1 MNYSERTVV
10 LRSAPSFH
18 FAPAMSCRAG
28 PVPPSGPDGGQDDE
42 MDSHDGQRDPDSALI
57 LEGIRALYIRMDE
70 LEGRI
75 MSVGPAYPADPA
87 DTADPASHTDPTSH
101 PDPAAPPGPAAT
113 AGIASRPDPAGHSGP
128 AGPAGFAGPA
138 RGGRFGGGGRFGLG
152 FVPAW
157 RRPTEGEARW
167 QVSVAVAVAVALQF
181 PLPGRLVLL
190 HPDWLLPALEGLL
203 LLALVM
209 ANPRR
214 INRESRAL
222 RLLGLTFAA
231 LLSLANAFSV
241 VQLVIGLVNGTEGN
255 TAGPL
260 LVTGGAIWLTNV
272 IVWGLWYW
280 EFDRGGP
287 VARANADRMYPDF
300 QFAQMATPQ
309 LAPPDWEPAFAD
321 YLYLSFTNAAAFSPT
336 DVLPLSR
343 WSKMAM
349 TAQATVSILTIA
361 LVVARAVN
369 ILR

>member
-1 MNYSERTVV
+1 MNYPERTVV
-10 LRSAPSFH
+10 LRSAPWFH
-18 FAPAMSCRAG
+18 PAPAMSCRAG
-28 PVPPSGPDGGQDDE
+28 PVPPSGPDEGQDDQ
-42 MDSHDGQRDPDSALI
+42 MDSNDGQRDPDSALI

-87 DTADPASHTDPTSH
+87 DTA
-101 PDPAAPPGPAAT
+101 GP
-113 AGIASRPDPAGHSGP
+113 ASRPDPAGHSGP

-167 QVSVAVAVAVALQF
+167 QVSVAVAAAVALQF

-203 LLALVM
+203 LLALVT

-241 VQLVIGLVNGTEGN
+241 VQLIIGLVNGTMGN

-260 LVTGGAIWLTNV
+260 LVTGGSIWLTNV

-349 TAQATVSILTIA
+349 TAQATVSILTVA

>member
-1 MNYSERTVV
+1 MPGTS
-10 LRSAPSFH
+10 
-18 FAPAMSCRAG
+18 
-28 PVPPSGPDGGQDDE
+28 QDDE
-42 MDSHDGQRDPDSALI
+42 RSQPGRVRDERAESRGGQRDPPADSALI
-57 LEGIRALYIRMDE
+57 LKGIRALHDRLDE
-70 LEGRI
+70 IERRDGSAAHSAPAEGRR
-75 MSVGPAYPADPA
+75 
-87 DTADPASHTDPTSH
+87 
-101 PDPAAPPGPAAT
+101 PGE
-113 AGIASRPDPAGHSGP
+113 
-128 AGPAGFAGPA
+128 
-138 RGGRFGGGGRFGLG
+138 GGGGRFGLG

-167 QVSVAVAVAVALQF
+167 QVSVAVAAAVALQF

-190 HPDWLLPALEGLL
+190 HPDWLLPALQGLL

-231 LLSLANAFSV
+231 LLSLANAWSV
-241 VQLVIGLVNGTEGN
+241 AQLVIGLVNGTMGN

-260 LVTGGAIWLTNV
+260 LVTGGSIWLTNV

-349 TAQATVSILTIA
+349 TAQATVSIVTVA

-369 ILR
+369 ILK

>member
-1 MNYSERTVV
+1 
-10 LRSAPSFH
+10 
-18 FAPAMSCRAG
+18 
-28 PVPPSGPDGGQDDE
+28 VPGTSQDD
-42 MDSHDGQRDPDSALI
+42 DRSQPGHVRDERAESRDDQLDPPADSALI
-57 LEGIRALYIRMDE
+57 LKGIRALHDRLDE
-70 LEGRI
+70 LERRVAPAERSGEGR
-75 MSVGPAYPADPA
+75 
-87 DTADPASHTDPTSH
+87 
-101 PDPAAPPGPAAT
+101 PGE
-113 AGIASRPDPAGHSGP
+113 
-128 AGPAGFAGPA
+128 
-138 RGGRFGGGGRFGLG
+138 GGGPGSM
-152 FVPAW
+152 PAW

-167 QVSVAVAVAVALQF
+167 QASVAVAAAVALQF

-190 HPDWLLPALEGLL
+190 HPSWLLPALQGLL

-222 RLLGLTFAA
+222 RVLGLSLAA
-231 LLSLANAFSV
+231 LLSLANAWSV
-241 VQLVIGLVNGTEGN
+241 ARLVIGLVNGTMGN

-343 WSKMAM
+343 WAKMGM
-349 TAQATVSILTIA
+349 TAQATVSIVTVA